1 MVTETDLDEVRPQ
14 RLLARP
20 AGRRVPQQSQTTLV
34 RWVGLAAGLSERES
48 QRRNMSVLGF
58 DLPVSCLI
66 TLVSSPAQGSAEQD
80 ELLSEPPVAVAL
92 RFGAQEM
99 DTWDHSD
106 PQRLEDFKRRLRD
119 DLARVLGVP
128 RERLSV
134 VSATAREGVGV
145 KTSLVIFP
153 LWMLPTEERTEDTR
167 VASVLATTLTEMVRD
182 ETSKLRR
189 AWPFLAREVY
199 VARGRSDE
207 SEVDDESSD
216 PDEEFERYERPH
228 DPDHFSRLVSDDAGG
243 MGEAR
248 GLEARGLEARFQLE
262 SLGGSA
268 RSLQRKQSTVLSR
281 AAGID
286 HALRIGEPLPPTV
299 EGASV
304 LDSAAQQT
312 VLQPGKSPLLSPPLT
327 RREAYRLRR
336 RRPASDG
343 THNDSR
349 QASDPNPAR
358 ERLAW
363 CSRDPDT
370 GHRLRYR
377 ECRIEYGQKPQKV
390 ENTDSLLHGAALY
403 SICRQNLAQNKPS
416 ATVLAKLGIQEQ
428 DDVPAPTGASGD
440 VVPLWSSILDN
451 ISLEQSF
458 KTLDRCFDAWA
469 CLVAGL
475 HGEDGDVAEDST
487 LFGGNF
493 TRVEGQR
500 HPNGHV
506 GAGEAGGGVA
516 AQRGRP
522 FRSPLPPVL
531 KRMVEETVHH
541 RQRVL
546 IREASQPAQTL

>member
-1 MVTETDLDEVRPQ
+1 
-14 RLLARP
+14 
-20 AGRRVPQQSQTTLV
+20 
-34 RWVGLAAGLSERES
+34 
-48 QRRNMSVLGF
+48 
-58 DLPVSCLI
+58 
-66 TLVSSPAQGSAEQD
+66 
-80 ELLSEPPVAVAL
+80 
-92 RFGAQEM
+92 
-99 DTWDHSD
+99 
-106 PQRLEDFKRRLRD
+106 
-119 DLARVLGVP
+119 
-128 RERLSV
+128 

-153 LWMLPTEERTEDTR
+153 LWMLPTEERTEDSR
-167 VASVLATTLTEMVRD
+167 VASVLATTLMEMVRD

-228 DPDHFSRLVSDDAGG
+228 DPDHFSRLISDGAGG
-243 MGEAR
+243 MGDV
-248 GLEARGLEARFQLE
+248 RGLEARFQLE

-299 EGASV
+299 DGASV
-304 LDSAAQQT
+304 LDSAAHQT
-312 VLQPGKSPLLSPPLT
+312 VLQPGKSPPLSPPLT

-336 RRPASDG
+336 RKPASDG
-343 THNDSR
+343 THHDSR
-349 QASDPNPAR
+349 QASDPNPTR
-358 ERLAW
+358 ERLTW

-370 GHRLRYR
+370 GHRLRCR
-377 ECRIEYGQKPQKV
+377 EGRIEHGQKPQKV
-390 ENTDSLLHGAALY
+390 ENTDSRLHGAALY

-416 ATVLAKLGIQEQ
+416 AAVLAKLGIQEK
-428 DDVPAPTGASGD
+428 DNVPAPTGASGD

-451 ISLEQSF
+451 ISLEQNF
-458 KTLDRCFDAWA
+458 KTLDRCFDSWA

-475 HGEDGDVAEDST
+475 QGEDGDIP
-487 LFGGNF
+487 
-493 TRVEGQR
+493 EGEH
-500 HPNGHV
+500 HPNGQV
-506 GAGEAGGGVA
+506 GAGEVGGGAA